1 MKVEGK
7 TIQWACVGVGVCRLV
22 RERERLGVEI
32 MLSMCVPYGRTDQNE
47 FAMLKKYVSAKKHLR
62 PFRLK
67 MSENLKFMNFFYFL
81 FVDNVIKIFI
91 LFVYLT
97 QIILSV
103 IKS

>member
-7 TIQWACVGVGVCRLV
+7 TIQWACVGVCRLV

-67 MSENLKFMNFFYFL
+67 NVREFEIYEFFF
-81 FVDNVIKIFI
+81 IFC
-91 LFVYLT
+91 L
-97 QIILSV
+97 
-103 IKS
+103 